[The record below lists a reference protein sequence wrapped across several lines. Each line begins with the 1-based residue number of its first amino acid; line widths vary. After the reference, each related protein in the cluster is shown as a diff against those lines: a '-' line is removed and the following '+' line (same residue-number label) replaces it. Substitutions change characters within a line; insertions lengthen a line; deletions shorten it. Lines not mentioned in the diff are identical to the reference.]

1 MFFLKPREI
10 RTKVLTALVVLL
22 IGGAGVYAV
31 HAQVNRDQTDYVKW
45 YYRVYDV
52 GILPGELKS
61 SSKHEYRVTA
71 LSSKQVWGTWEFAHK
86 IHKGWVKGAG
96 EVVPGTDVS
105 VDGHFE
111 TVSGNGDYTTED
123 PAFRTRKA
131 SYAGVVAGKYHV
143 YAYTRLNIN
152 VTGEGNAVNE
162 KEDDSHTFKLEGD
175 EEPN

>member
-1 MFFLKPREI
+1 MFSIQPRGI
-10 RTKVLTALVVLL
+10 KAKVLTVLVALL
-22 IGGAGVYAV
+22 IGGVGTYAV
-31 HAQVNRDQTDYVKW
+31 HAQVNQGKNDYVKW

-52 GILPGELKS
+52 RILPGQLKS
-61 SSKHEYRVTA
+61 NSKHEYRVTA

-96 EVVPGTDVS
+96 AVVPGTDVS

-123 PAFRTRKA
+123 PAYRTRKA
-131 SYAGVVAGKYHV
+131 SYADLDAGKYHV

-162 KEDDSHTFKLEGD
+162 KEDASHNFRLEGD
-175 EEPN
+175 EDPN